1 MKKLLV
7 GFAFLASMSSFAN
20 IENYKCVSST
30 SSLDC
35 SEVNATEGA
44 FLGGLNVKELK
55 CAQDIVLVGDSGR
68 LYSKTIDLTTHI
80 DEKVAANP
88 SDLSTAIN
96 SMTVSVQDD
105 VNELVGQYGKCK

>member
-7 GFAFLASMSSFAN
+7 GLTLLASMSSFAN

-30 SSLDC
+30 SSLVC
-35 SEVNATEGA
+35 SDVIATEGM

-68 LYSKTIDLTTHI
+68 LYSETIDLTTHI

-88 SDLSTAIN
+88 SDLSIAIN
-96 SMTVSVQDD
+96 SMTIRIQDEI
-105 VNELVGQYGKCK
+105 NELVGQYGKCK